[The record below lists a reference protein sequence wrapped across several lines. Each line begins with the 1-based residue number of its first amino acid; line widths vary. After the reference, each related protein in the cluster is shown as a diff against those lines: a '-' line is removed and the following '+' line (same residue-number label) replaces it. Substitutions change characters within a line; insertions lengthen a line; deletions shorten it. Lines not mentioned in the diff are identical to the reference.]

1 MKDDDQKLIDEI
13 VTLSKLSNHRLRE
26 QTHQLI
32 DLYQEQKLKNKK
44 QSTQHKE
51 FLKQL
56 DKRTANLNARNSKQD
71 TLLRH
76 QSRMA
81 AMGEMMDAVAHQ
93 WKQPLNSLSMMSDM
107 LSSDFENG
115 LVDKE
120 YVQDVTEMANM
131 QIEHM
136 VNTLAEFRNFFRPS
150 KVAEDFSM
158 EKCFKS
164 VQILMKDELLKN
176 TVELEISLDDE
187 IILHGQANEFKHLFL
202 NLLSNS
208 IDAFN
213 EKEIPQRKIN
223 IKAYKTEDN
232 VIIEF
237 YDNAK
242 GIPKHVIADIFKPNV
257 TTKKDGKG
265 TGIGLY
271 MSSQIVQKHNGV
283 LSVKNTQDGAVF
295 TVSIKL

>member
-1 MKDDDQKLIDEI
+1 MKDDNQKLLDEI
-13 VTLSKLSNHRLRE
+13 ITLSKLSNHRLRE
-26 QTHQLI
+26 QTYKLI
-32 DLYQEQKLKNKK
+32 ELYKEQKLKNDK
-44 QSTQHKE
+44 QAKQHKE

-56 DKRTANLNARNSKQD
+56 DKRTLTLNARNSRQD
-71 TLLRH
+71 ILLRH

-120 YVQDVTEMANM
+120 YIDEVTEMANM
-131 QIEHM
+131 QIAHM
-136 VNTLAEFRNFFRPS
+136 VSTLSEFRNFFRPS
-150 KVAEDFSM
+150 KIAEDFCIDN
-158 EKCFKS
+158 CFES
-164 VQILMKDELLKN
+164 VQILMKDELVKN
-176 TVELEISLDDE
+176 TVELNISVE
-187 IILHGQANEFKHLFL
+187 NKIVLHGQANEFKHLFL

-213 EKEIPQRKIN
+213 EKDIKERKIQITAY
-223 IKAYKTEDN
+223 IKDET

-237 YDNAK
+237 QDNAQ
-242 GIPKHVIADIFKPNV
+242 GIPNHVINDIFKPNV
-257 TTKKDGKG
+257 TTKEDTKG

-271 MSSQIVQKHNGV
+271 MSSQIAQKHNGKIRV
-283 LSVKNTQDGAVF
+283 CNTEDGALF
-295 TVSIKL
+295 TITIKI